1 MTDELPDISP
11 EADDQPS
18 NPAKAPEDPHR
29 LRVRRRYLAISI
41 AMVLALVSALPAAEK
56 TVFYTILSVVSLV
69 SAAIAVW
76 LVWSKM
82 PRNGDDQLEPLSDDI
97 SAHLSLQRTIILLWL
112 VAGVISA
119 TQWLIYFDS
128 YSSALRFNLVLAG
141 LQTLIFVSCFAILIM
156 GWFRYLKPNLA
167 LPGIEG

>member
-1 MTDELPDISP
+1 MTDELPDMPSDAADAQSAP
-11 EADDQPS
+11 EKP
-18 NPAKAPEDPHR
+18 PEDPHR
-29 LRVRRRYLAISI
+29 LRVRRRYLAITI
-41 AMVLALVSALPAAEK
+41 AMVLTLISALPGAEK
-56 TVFYTILSVVSLV
+56 TVFYTVLSVVSLV

-82 PRNGDDQLEPLSDDI
+82 PRDLQLAPLSDDI
-97 SAHLSLQRTIILLWL
+97 ATHLSVQRTIVLLWL

-141 LQTLIFVSCFAILIM
+141 LQTLIVVSCFAILAM
-156 GWFRYLKPNLA
+156 GWFRYLKPNLS
-167 LPGIEG
+167 LPGIEN